1 VEIIAQSFDDL
12 DRLCDCVSRE
22 WTMFAPPVLRLR
34 TRPRRLNGPNMV
46 LDESLYVARYRDM
59 RPPATH
65 VWLEPFDQ
73 VEDAEAMV
81 NTRYQQLAADDPA
94 TISSGTRSSDRIRM
108 GSCSQRWSPPLNG

>member
-1 VEIIAQSFDDL
+1 
-12 DRLCDCVSRE
+12 
-22 WTMFAPPVLRLR
+22 MRLR
-34 TRPRRLNGPNMV
+34 QSGVDDVRTTRSSPTDATPSPQRSEHGARR
-46 LDESLYVARYRDM
+46 ELYVARYREM

-81 NTRYQQLAADDPA
+81 NTRYQQLAADHPA

-108 GSCSQRWSPPLNG
+108 GSLFTTVVTTVKRVVA

>member
-1 VEIIAQSFDDL
+1 
-12 DRLCDCVSRE
+12 
-22 WTMFAPPVLRLR
+22 
-34 TRPRRLNGPNMV
+34 
-46 LDESLYVARYRDM
+46 M

-81 NTRYQQLAADDPA
+81 NTRYQQLVADDPA

-108 GSCSQRWSPPLNG
+108 GSCSQRWSPPLNGLWRRAYSASSGMATANVVPLPVGLEMSRRPASA